1 MGRVARTFTL
11 IAILV
16 MATFANLTAAVP
28 YQITDTFGKHWF
40 EAPPQRLVVTDW
52 SVLENLLELGV
63 VPLGAPEIESYRH
76 FVRQPELPDSVTDI
90 GKRMTPS
97 LNTVKLLAPDVVILG
112 TKQRDLARAFSLF
125 ARVNYY
131 NSFSPRYRTNG
142 KKSRKRFLQI
152 AELMQKVPLA
162 EQKLAF
168 MDRRILELKNQLQ
181 QKFDGD
187 LPKVTTCRFSARQKL
202 LLYGHNSMPQ
212 YALQLLGIESEY
224 EVEGSTWG
232 EAEVSIS
239 KLSAIKEGYLMCF
252 KPHDNDSIF
261 NRSDWQSLPLVKQ
274 QRFYYTDPAW
284 SYGGAIS
291 VLYIAESV
299 TKTLLNL

>member
-1 MGRVARTFTL
+1 MLKMVASAAQISIL
-11 IAILV
+11 AIAALGNIAI
-16 MATFANLTAAVP
+16 AVP

-40 EAPPQRLVVTDW
+40 NAPPQRLVVTDW
-52 SVLENLLELGV
+52 TVLENLLELGV
-63 VPLGAPEIESYRH
+63 VPLGAPEMEAYRH
-76 FVRQPELPDSVTDI
+76 FVRQPALPDGITDI

-97 LNTVKLLAPDVVILG
+97 LKIIKSLAPDVVILG

-152 AELMQKVPLA
+152 AELMQKRPLA

-181 QKFDGD
+181 RQFDGD
-187 LPKVTTCRFSARQKL
+187 LPKVTACRFSARQKL

-232 EAEVSIS
+232 ETEVSIS

-252 KPHDNDSIF
+252 KPHDNVSIF
-261 NRSDWQSLPLVKQ
+261 SRPEWQSLPVVQQ
-274 QRFYYTDPAW
+274 QRFYYAEPAW
-284 SYGGAIS
+284 SYGGAMS
-291 VLYIAESV
+291 VLYIAEV
-299 TKTLLNL
+299 ITQTLLDL